1 LIFQNVSDKITLNES
16 IFYDRQNNGGL
27 IMTTSMKYDYDLGN
41 PEYKNW
47 IVSEDKFNPK
57 FLGKGEAVF
66 SLGNGYMGIRSVTEE
81 RYIGETRNLFVAGT
95 FNKFAENEVTELPNA
110 ADVLWMEFTLN
121 GESFNLKDGKIH
133 DYHRYLSLK
142 DAQLVRRMK
151 WESPKG
157 DLFEFA
163 FLRFVSLDDRHT
175 IVSRVV
181 ITPLSGDADVAL
193 VSGINGQMTN
203 SGVQHFKE
211 GERRF
216 FDKKYMQLVQTT
228 TESDID
234 FVFNSVHKFKLGTKS
249 IVGPTAH
256 LEMERRQLLMNYHPT
271 IVKKDEPFIVTKF
284 SNVFTSRD
292 NDLPFEYSLE
302 TLKEYSLDHIKK
314 ISDIGHCDLLE
325 RHKIAWKKHVW
336 DVAPITIDTDNGY
349 DQLAIRF
356 AQYHMT
362 VMTPA
367 HDNRMNIGAKGLS
380 GEGYKGHTFWDTEIF
395 LLPYFIY
402 QMPDVARLLLEY
414 RYNTLTG
421 AHKKAK
427 ENGYIG
433 AQFPWESAW
442 MDDGEVTPIWGA
454 ADIVTGKATKI
465 WSGFIEQH
473 ITSDVAFATWQYF
486 QVTND
491 QDFMDKYGYE
501 LLMDTAK
508 FWASRLEWNDEKAEY
523 HINNVIGPDE
533 YKEHVN
539 NNAFTNYTA
548 HWNIKKAMAYYAEL
562 KADKPEIFARLNEKL
577 DLETTYKMWEDRVE
591 KIYLP
596 QPRKADL
603 LISQDDTYLDL
614 EVIDLTKYK
623 NQENVGSMFKDYNL
637 EQVNKI
643 QVSKQ
648 ADIMVLFYLLEDLFS
663 PEVKKANWEY
673 YEPKTLHDSSLS
685 LSTHSVLASD
695 MGDKDMAYGLF
706 KKATEIDL
714 GPNMKTS
721 DAGIHAASLGG
732 IWQCVVNGFGGVRM
746 LNGQLRI
753 EPKLPEAWNELKFNI
768 NWHGDL
774 LKVTV
779 KHDVFTITKVTSVN
793 ESIEILHKGQV
804 HLLTDLLTIKL

>member
-1 LIFQNVSDKITLNES
+1 MI
-16 IFYDRQNNGGL
+16 
-27 IMTTSMKYDYDLGN
+27 TSMKYDFDLGN
-41 PEYKNW
+41 PEYQNW
-47 IVSEDKFNPK
+47 IVSEDKFSPK
-57 FLGKGEAVF
+57 FLGKCEAIF
-66 SLGNGYMGIRSVTEE
+66 ALGNGYLGIRSATEE
-81 RYIGETRNLFVAGT
+81 RYIGEVRNLFVAGT
-95 FNKFAENEVTELPNA
+95 FNKFADNEVTELPNA

-121 GESFNLKDGKIH
+121 GEQFSLKEGVIH
-133 DYHRYLSLK
+133 EYNRYLNVK
-142 DAQLVRRMK
+142 DAQLVRRVK

-157 DLFEFA
+157 DLFELA
-163 FLRFVSLDDRHT
+163 FLRFVSLADRHT
-175 IVSRVV
+175 IVSRVI
-181 ITPLSGDADVAL
+181 ITPLSGDAEVSL

-203 SGVQHFKE
+203 SGVQHFEE

-216 FDKKYMQLVQTT
+216 YDKKYMQLLQKT
-228 TESDID
+228 TESGID
-234 FVFNSVHKFKLGTKS
+234 FVFNSVHQFKLDNAS
-249 IVGPTAH
+249 IEAPNAH
-256 LEMERRQLLMNYHPT
+256 IMMERRQILMDFHATTVEKNKSFT
-271 IVKKDEPFIVTKF
+271 ITKF

-292 NDLPFEYSLE
+292 NDLPFEYSLDA
-302 TLKEYSLDHIKK
+302 LKEHSLTHIKTV
-314 ISDIGHCDLLE
+314 SEIGHCDLLDA
-325 RHKIAWKKHVW
+325 HKQAWQARVW
-336 DVAPITIDTDNGY
+336 DVAPVTIDSKDGF

-402 QMPDVARLLLEY
+402 QMPEVARSLLEY
-414 RYNTLTG
+414 RYNTLGG

-442 MDDGEVTPIWGA
+442 MDDGEVTPVWGA
-454 ADIVTGKATKI
+454 ADIVTGKSTKI

-473 ITSDVAFATWQYF
+473 ITSDIAFATWQYF

-508 FWASRLEWNDEKAEY
+508 FWASRLEWNEAAGEY

-548 HWNIKKAMAYYAEL
+548 HWNIRKAMAYYHEL
-562 KADKPEIFARLNEKL
+562 KVERPELFARLNEKL
-577 DLETTYKMWEDRVE
+577 DLETTYKMWEDRVD
-591 KIYLP
+591 KIKLP
-596 QPRKADL
+596 QPREHDL
-603 LISQDDTYLDL
+603 LVPQDDTYLDL
-614 EVIDLTKYK
+614 EIIDLTKYK

-637 EQVNKI
+637 DQVRQI

-663 PEVKKANWEY
+663 LDVKKANWEY

-695 MGDKDMAYGLF
+695 MGDKDMAYKLF
-706 KKATEIDL
+706 KKATHIDL

-721 DAGIHAASLGG
+721 DHGIHSASLGG

-753 EPKLPEAWNELKFNI
+753 EPKLPVDWNELNFHI

-779 KHDVFTITKVTSVN
+779 KHNEFTITKATTAN
-793 ESIEILHKGQV
+793 ETVEILHKGETHQFTNS
-804 HLLTDLLTIKL
+804 LTLPL

>member
-1 LIFQNVSDKITLNES
+1 MMRRNT
-16 IFYDRQNNGGL
+16 GGL
-27 IMTTSMKYDYDLGN
+27 IMITSMKYDYDLGN

-47 IVSEDKFNPK
+47 IVSEDKFDPK
-57 FLGKGEAVF
+57 FLGKGETVF
-66 SLGNGYMGIRSVTEE
+66 SLGNGYMGIRSVAEE

-110 ADVLWMEFTLN
+110 ADVLWMEFSLN
-121 GESFNLKDGKIH
+121 GESFDLKDGKIH
-133 DYHRYLSLK
+133 EYHRYLNLK
-142 DAQLVRRMK
+142 DAQLVRRVK
-151 WESPKG
+151 WESPIG
-157 DLFEFA
+157 DLFELA

-175 IVSRVV
+175 IVSRVI
-181 ITPLSGDADVAL
+181 ITPLSGDADITL

-203 SGVQHFKE
+203 SGVQHFEE

-216 FDKKYMQLVQTT
+216 FDKKYMQLVQKTT
-228 TESDID
+228 QSEID
-234 FVFNSVHKFKLGTKS
+234 FVFHSVHTFKLDENS
-249 IVGPTAH
+249 IEAPDAHIEMDRRQILMRYEPTA
-256 LEMERRQLLMNYHPT
+256 
-271 IVKKDEPFIVTKF
+271 VKKGEPFVVTKF
-284 SNVFTSRD
+284 SNIFTSRD
-292 NDLPFEYSLE
+292 NDLPFPYSLDA
-302 TLKEYSLDHIKK
+302 LKEYSLDHIKK
-314 ISDIGHCDLLE
+314 ISNIGHCALLE
-325 RHKIAWKKHVW
+325 IHKKAWAERVW
-336 DVAPITIDTDNGY
+336 DVAPIVIETDNEY

-367 HDNRMNIGAKGLS
+367 HDNRMNVGAKGLS

-395 LLPYFIY
+395 ILPYFIY
-402 QMPDVARLLLEY
+402 QMPDVARSLLEY
-414 RYNTLTG
+414 RYNTLGG

-427 ENGYIG
+427 ENGYVG

-442 MDDGEVTPIWGA
+442 MDDGEVTPVWGA
-454 ADIVTGKATKI
+454 ADIITGKATKI

-473 ITSDVAFATWQYF
+473 ITSDIAFATWQYS

-508 FWASRLEWNDEKAEY
+508 FWASRLEWNEDAGEY

-548 HWNIKKAMAYYAEL
+548 HWNIKKAMAYYTEL

-577 DLETTYKMWEDRVE
+577 DLDATYEMWENRVD

-596 QPRKADL
+596 QPREKDL

-623 NQENVGSMFKDYNL
+623 NQENVGLMFKDYNL

-663 PEVKKANWEY
+663 AEVKKANWEY

-695 MGDKDMAYGLF
+695 MGDKDMAYSLF
-706 KKATEIDL
+706 RRATEIDL

-732 IWQCVVNGFGGVRM
+732 IWQCIVNGFGGVRM

-753 EPKLPEAWNELKFNI
+753 EPKLPDSWKELNFRL

-774 LKVTV
+774 LKVHV
-779 KHDVFTITKVTSVN
+779 RHDEFTITKATAVN
-793 ESIEILHKGQV
+793 ESIEILHNGEAHV
-804 HLLTDLLTIKL
+804 LGDELTIKL